1 MVTGAHNALLTQR
14 RISSNAPAVMRP
26 SIIILV
32 AALATLSACGDS
44 SKQQAA
50 SSSPPVRKSCTTP
63 EQAGMK
69 AADLTRKLIELKKQ
83 GTISA
88 EEYSSLNGMMSNAF
102 RAWAEQQD
110 LKSYCTTL
118 DRVSKA
124 AGLD

>member
-1 MVTGAHNALLTQR
+1 MVTGAHNALLTRR
-14 RISSNAPAVMRP
+14 RISSNAPAIMRP

-32 AALATLSACGDS
+32 AALATLSACGES
-44 SKQQAA
+44 SKQQTA

-63 EQAGMK
+63 EQAGTK

-83 GTISA
+83 GTIST